1 MPSGLVCL
9 PSLPLAFVRT
19 GPWALTHAHTV
30 AGAAAVAE
38 ARKTL
43 DALRASDAEARDE
56 AHGLRAAGARHA
68 HALASAALQAEV
80 LQKEAAL
87 QARARSSCPS

>member
-43 DALRASDAEARDE
+43 DALRASDAEARAE

-68 HALASAALQAEV
+68 HALEALQTEV

-87 QARARSSCPS
+87 QARARPSCPA

>member
-43 DALRASDAEARDE
+43 DALRASDAEARRE
-56 AHGLRAAGARHA
+56 AHGLRAAVARHA
-68 HALASAALQAEV
+68 HALQALQTEV